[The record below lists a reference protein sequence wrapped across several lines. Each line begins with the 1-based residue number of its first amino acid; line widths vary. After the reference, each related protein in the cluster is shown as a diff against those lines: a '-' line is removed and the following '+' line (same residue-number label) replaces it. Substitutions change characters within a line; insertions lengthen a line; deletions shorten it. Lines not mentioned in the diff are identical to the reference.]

1 MGTIYGL
8 MLVSFLCPSVGLFW
22 VPRFEFGLAPGFS
35 DKDLLADFYG
45 TMLGPHRPLR
55 LWAGGAKADPFPATH
70 WLD

>member
-1 MGTIYGL
+1 MGMIYEL
-8 MLVSFLCPSVGLFW
+8 TLVSFFGPSVRLFW

-35 DKDLLADFYG
+35 DKDLLVDFYG

-55 LWAGGAKADPFPATH
+55 LWAGRAKADPFPATH